1 MSQLPTLFVS
11 HGAPSFAREPGRAGP
26 LLAALGR
33 VLPRPAAVLVVS
45 PHWSTPSPRV
55 ATGMRPRTIHDFGGF
70 DPALYEIHYPAPG
83 HPQLASRAV
92 ELLRAAGWAA
102 EADANRGLDHGAWV
116 PLTYLYPQADV
127 PVFQVSMPSRLDAD
141 GAYAFGRALAP
152 LAAEGVLVIGSGSLT
167 HNLYEYR
174 GSGPPEPYAG
184 AFAAWIRRAITDGDR
199 DLLLRSLEIAPHA
212 RRAHPTPDH
221 LWPLLIAVGAA
232 GEPWP
237 ATILE
242 GGIEHRI
249 LAMDSYVFGRA
260 VELEVPAI
268 AATGAAA

>member
-1 MSQLPTLFVS
+1 
-11 HGAPSFAREPGRAGP
+11 
-26 LLAALGR
+26 
-33 VLPRPAAVLVVS
+33 
-45 PHWSTPSPRV
+45 
-55 ATGMRPRTIHDFGGF
+55 MRPRTIHDFGGF

-92 ELLRAAGWAA
+92 ELLRAAGRAA

-127 PVFQVSMPSRLDAD
+127 PVFQVSMPSRLDAN

-152 LAAEGVLVIGSGSLT
+152 LAAEDVLVIGSGSLT

-174 GSGPPEPYAG
+174 GDGPPEPYAA
-184 AFAAWIRRAITDGDR
+184 AFAAWIRRAITEGDR
-199 DLLLRSLEIAPHA
+199 GLLLRALEAAPHA
-212 RRAHPTPDH
+212 RRAHPTPEH
-221 LWPLLIAVGAA
+221 FWPLLIAIGAA
-232 GEPWP
+232 GEPSP
-237 ATILE
+237 ATVLE
-242 GGIEHRI
+242 GGIAHRI